1 MNSYL
6 NSRHTSSNDRF
17 TPLIYHTQNFEFLT
31 FLNKKST
38 KLPNNLPDFQEKHTK
53 QKDFFK
59 KTAKIHLKSYL
70 TFLPHVFFF
79 KFYMGFQKDRA
90 KWKLAMVTHQRLTT
104 TFFQIT
110 QPVAIQNTFV
120 MLFFDNLGQ
129 WSKLDIKNQRENP
142 IDMKFPTVNRKIMK
156 KDFLGTHLFYQ

>member
-1 MNSYL
+1 
-6 NSRHTSSNDRF
+6 
-17 TPLIYHTQNFEFLT
+17 
-31 FLNKKST
+31 
-38 KLPNNLPDFQEKHTK
+38 
-53 QKDFFK
+53 
-59 KTAKIHLKSYL
+59 
-70 TFLPHVFFF
+70 
-79 KFYMGFQKDRA
+79 
-90 KWKLAMVTHQRLTT
+90 MVTHQRLTA